1 MKLSLIIYLCLA
13 IFSGQLSFPQTDRSE
28 FLKPSDTLNTVRKNT
43 VIIAQSSTAAASLIA
58 LDRLW
63 YADFPRSSFK
73 TIDDSDEWLQMDKM
87 GHVFSAYQLSRL
99 GAESLNWSG
108 ASKKNQVLYG
118 ALLSTG
124 FLTSIEIMDGF
135 SAEWGFSWSD
145 IAANS
150 LGTGLFV
157 GQELLWHEQRILLKY
172 SFHRTSFAK
181 QRPDKLG
188 ESFLEEVFKDYNGQ
202 TYWLSANIH
211 SFFKTTK
218 IPRWLNFAVGYG
230 ADGMLSGLSEG
241 PIGLPE
247 QNRQRQ
253 FYLSLDIDFSRIH
266 TKSHFLRTVFS
277 VINTLKIPFPTI
289 EINPTKGVTV
299 HLLYY

>member
-1 MKLSLIIYLCLA
+1 MTQMSYAQNERPI
-13 IFSGQLSFPQTDRSE
+13 
-28 FLKPSDTLNTVRKNT
+28 FLKPSDSLISARKNA
-43 VIIAQSSTAAASLIA
+43 VIISQSSVAAVSLVA

-73 TIDDSDEWLQMDKM
+73 TIDDSNEWLQMDKM

-99 GAESLNWSG
+99 AAESLNWSG
-108 ASKKNQVLYG
+108 DTKNNQILYG

-135 SAEWGFSWSD
+135 SEEWGFSWSD

-157 GQELLWHEQRILLKY
+157 GQELLWQEQRILMKY
-172 SFHRTSFAK
+172 SFHQTSFAS

-188 ESFLEEVFKDYNGQ
+188 DSFIEEVFKDYNGQ

-211 SFFKTTK
+211 SFFKESK
-218 IPRWLNFAVGYG
+218 MPKWLNFAVGYG
-230 ADGMLSGLSEG
+230 AEGMLSGLSEG

-253 FYLSLDIDFSRIH
+253 FYISLDVDLSRIN

-277 VINTLKIPFPTI
+277 IINTLKIPFPTL

>member
-1 MKLSLIIYLCLA
+1 MMLRHVICIGVTVILSQLIY
-13 IFSGQLSFPQTDRSE
+13 SQSE
-28 FLKPSDTLNTVRKNT
+28 KSNFLKPSDSLNKSRRNA
-43 VIIAQSSTAAASLIA
+43 IIISQSSAATASLIA

-63 YADFPRSSFK
+63 YADFPRSSFQ
-73 TIDDSDEWLQMDKM
+73 TLNDSNEWLQMDKM

-108 ASKKNQVLYG
+108 DSKKNQIIYG

-124 FLTSIEIMDGF
+124 FLSAIELMDGF
-135 SAEWGFSWSD
+135 SKEWGFSWSD
-145 IAANS
+145 VAANS

-157 GQELLWHEQRILLKY
+157 GQELLWQEQRVLLKY
-172 SFHRTSFAK
+172 SFHRTSFAR

-188 ESFLEEVFKDYNGQ
+188 KSFIEEVFKDYNGQ
-202 TYWLSANIH
+202 TYWLSANVN
-211 SFFKTTK
+211 SFFKSSK
-218 IPRWLNFAVGYG
+218 IPKWLNIAFGYG
-230 ADGMLSGLSEG
+230 AEGMLSGLSEG

-247 QNRQRQ
+247 QNRYRQ
-253 FYLSLDIDFSRIH
+253 FYLSLDVDLSRIE
-266 TKSHFLRTVFS
+266 TKSHFLKTLFS
-277 VINTLKIPFPTI
+277 ILNTLKIPFPTL